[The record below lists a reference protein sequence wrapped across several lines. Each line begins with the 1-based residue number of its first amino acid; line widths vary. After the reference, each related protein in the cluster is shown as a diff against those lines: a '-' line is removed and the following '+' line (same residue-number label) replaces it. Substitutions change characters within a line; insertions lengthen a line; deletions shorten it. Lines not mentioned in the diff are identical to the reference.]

1 MECRCGQESL
11 PETSK
16 MSKTMLRRGT
26 SLTFEIQTKK
36 EALPKGLTDK
46 RNQAECDIGYNLAA
60 IFVFHR
66 EMFLLA
72 GTLVRSNN
80 KLMALSFTYTKR
92 L

>member
-1 MECRCGQESL
+1 
-11 PETSK
+11 
-16 MSKTMLRRGT
+16 MLRRGT

-46 RNQAECDIGYNLAA
+46 RNHA

-80 KLMALSFTYTKR
+80 KLMALSLTYTKS

>member
-1 MECRCGQESL
+1 
-11 PETSK
+11 
-16 MSKTMLRRGT
+16 MLRRGT

-46 RNQAECDIGYNLAA
+46 RNHE

-72 GTLVRSNN
+72 GTLVRSNS